1 MTVHRN
7 NYKSPFLHCIKCR
20 YSALF
25 TLFLL
30 VTVLVLSSS
39 SNVYATETA
48 TNYNLSGTNKSTGY
62 EYILED
68 SANFID
74 DAVKGRLIS
83 QMKKT
88 TEYCNIA
95 VVTTTSHPYG
105 STESYAVNTF
115 EGYFGNGANG
125 VIFVIDRDLDEIY
138 LACEGS
144 TQRTIPNSKCN
155 SICDNTYI
163 YATSSHDYDYFTCCT
178 ETIDQVN
185 TVLAGGH
192 ISQPLRYISS
202 IFIALA
208 AGMIFCFV
216 YALSLSKGRKAKS
229 NELMGAAFTKVEIQN
244 ARARFMNQTRH
255 YSPQSSGSSGSHSG
269 SGGHSGGS
277 HSGGGHHI

>member
-1 MTVHRN
+1 M
-7 NYKSPFLHCIKCR
+7 
-20 YSALF
+20 F

-39 SNVYATETA
+39 SNVYATETETGA
-48 TNYNLSGTNKSTGY
+48 YDDSLYDAVLYSDDTESQAAANYNLSGTNKSTGY

-115 EGYFGNGANG
+115 ESYFGTGANG

-144 TQRTIPNSKCN
+144 TQRTIQ
-155 SICDNTYI
+155 I
-163 YATSSHDYDYFTCCT
+163 
-178 ETIDQVN
+178 
-185 TVLAGGH
+185 
-192 ISQPLRYISS
+192 
-202 IFIALA
+202 
-208 AGMIFCFV
+208 
-216 YALSLSKGRKAKS
+216 GRAS
-229 NELMGAAFTKVEIQN
+229 CRERV
-244 ARARFMNQTRH
+244 
-255 YSPQSSGSSGSHSG
+255 
-269 SGGHSGGS
+269 
-277 HSGGGHHI
+277 